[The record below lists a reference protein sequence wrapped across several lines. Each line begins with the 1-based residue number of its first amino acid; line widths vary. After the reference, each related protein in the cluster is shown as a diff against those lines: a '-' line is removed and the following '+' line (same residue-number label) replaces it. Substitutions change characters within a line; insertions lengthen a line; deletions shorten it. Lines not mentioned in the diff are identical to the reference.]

1 MRKAAIAASILLA
14 SILLL
19 SGSANA
25 NDPMGGRGSDEGMRQ
40 NGTPGGP
47 SGSPHPWGAM
57 EGGRNIGNEMMFR
70 YSRNGPD
77 IGITD
82 KDGKGITMRISDVGL
97 SGDDG
102 YYLIDI
108 AERNWTYSELDDEN
122 GGAIGRYDL
131 SSSWRP
137 GNSTVNISLEFELEW
152 THEGGQ
158 LRYRLNIEGIPD
170 DGMLTIRSTY
180 RLESFDEWGPGFKA
194 EGRGV
199 RIIGERE
206 DDLGRIESA
215 GRMRYR
221 SSNSWE
227 EAPAEITITPSDDE
241 TSVNTSATLEKG
253 ADSIST
259 EATITLFE
267 SFVNELSHVID
278 GGISYVRDHIAS
290 FLIGLGSAMMVVVV
304 SLALLSRIR
313 VDGSE
318 GVVLEKNRYYRSV
331 KGRSR

>member
-19 SGSANA
+19 SGSATAHNS
-25 NDPMGGRGSDEGMRQ
+25 MEGRGAGEGRRPE
-40 NGTPGGP
+40 GTPGGP
-47 SGSPHPWGAM
+47 PGSPRPWGAM

-82 KDGKGITMRISDVGL
+82 KDGKGITMRISDIGL
-97 SGDDG
+97 SGHDG
-102 YYLIDI
+102 CYLIDL
-108 AERNWTYSELDDEN
+108 AERNWTYSELEDEN
-122 GGAIGRYDL
+122 GGARGRYDL
-131 SSSWRP
+131 PSSWRP
-137 GNSTVNISLEFELEW
+137 GNATVNISLEFELDW

-158 LRYRLNIEGIPD
+158 LRYRLNIDGIPD
-170 DGMLTIRSTY
+170 DGTLTIRSTY
-180 RLESFDEWGPGFKA
+180 RLESSDGWGSGFMA

-199 RIIGERE
+199 RIIGDRE

-227 EAPAEITITPSDDE
+227 ETPAEITIAPSDE
-241 TSVNTSATLEKG
+241 EASVNTSATLEKG

-259 EATITLFE
+259 EASMTLFE
-267 SFVNELSHVID
+267 SFVNELGHVIEE
-278 GGISYVRDHIAS
+278 GISYVRDHIAS
-290 FLIGLGSAMMVVVV
+290 FLIGFGSVMMVVIV
-304 SLALLSRIR
+304 SLALLSRVE

-318 GVVLEKNRYYRSV
+318 GIVLEKNRYYRSV